1 MSRSASCGISL
12 DLRTLLIPCILT
24 ARMKEEEE
32 EEEEVVSGAASNVFR
47 IERRVIF
54 KVHNLGTQFGLVPS
68 TSMVASNLM
77 DIGLLCSREPALEAE
92 AEEAAE
98 GGASRPPTVAA
109 ILKVSH

>member
-54 KVHNLGTQFGLVPS
+54 KVHNLEERREMVHGRLFCHFFNLV
-68 TSMVASNLM
+68 
-77 DIGLLCSREPALEAE
+77 D
-92 AEEAAE
+92 
-98 GGASRPPTVAA
+98 
-109 ILKVSH
+109 